1 MLNDIDVQDYRDFSE
16 NLGNY
21 NVGRMDAPVYR
32 KDGSQSDYL
41 DFPMPDFGGVS
52 SMGYATLISPSYIVS
67 VKHNSGYKTVA
78 FGNGAQYATT
88 YNLIN
93 RNELSTQDFH
103 APRLNKVVTEASP
116 YNYVT
121 KSDFIANYKSRYS
134 WYTRVG
140 TGTQEQIND
149 DQTERVRLTGAY
161 NWKSGGTIS
170 KASVVSLSNSNRL
183 RYYNLGPDDANTT
196 PLSIGANAGDSGSP
210 VFAWD
215 DIEQQWKLVAVH
227 VGYDQDSGLYKKR
240 ATAGYIPGDFIAS
253 VQTANISPDVVDMAG
268 NGTIF
273 WDDTAITQYGSSWSW
288 AGLGAAYASLA
299 PSAASNEELDATK
312 DLRFN
317 GAGGLIT
324 LNAPINMGAGKLQF
338 SNNYTVASA
347 EGVNATWAG
356 GGIEIDADKE
366 VLWQVNGLASDA
378 MHKIGAGTLHIN
390 ATGKNPGSLNVG
402 EGTVILDQQADA
414 AGNKQAFSSITLV
427 SGRPTVVLNDA
438 TQVAT
443 DQIFFG
449 YRGGRLDVNGNT
461 INFIKINHT
470 DSGARLVNHSQNAST
485 VNLKGYHSEDIAI
498 NILDTNNRNG
508 TPGSIYYYKKGNQPA
523 EYFQLQKSKYV
534 YYPQSKKTTSEWTY
548 LGTDLDEAI
557 NHRLTQLNV
566 HLFRG
571 FFGETL
577 ENELNGVMNVN
588 VLPEQASALTALTG
602 GMNLNGNLSVE
613 KGTTILSG
621 QPVAHAGG
629 VVVDDDWNTSLFK
642 ADQIN
647 VGTGA
652 HFQVGEYAGVKAN
665 IVAAES
671 ATLSLGYNDSTQAGE
686 KSWRCYS
693 AIYSD
698 DVSCSQPVRSA
709 DDLALLPASEVEG
722 NVQLA
727 NNASLYLGKV
737 NYQGA
742 VTSTGSSLMTLDGNA
757 NWTMTGNSN
766 VTSLLAQR
774 GSTLSMVPSGSW
786 SAKTLSVDSLDA
798 TGLNLMLGVKPSTL
812 ESDKLIVKN
821 SVRGGD
827 NLLDVSLL
835 VSSEEQVALTQDL
848 VMVDAPVGTSYSY
861 FSFADSYSGFSVYTP
876 NYQVKEDNDRVLW
889 VLESNKSAE
898 PEPAPEV
905 TPEPEPTPAAEVT
918 PEPEPTPAPEV
929 TPEPEPTPAPEV
941 TPEPEPTPAPEV
953 TPEPEPTPAPEVT
966 PEPEPTPAP
975 EVTPEPE
982 PTPAPE
988 VTPEPEPTPEVTPEP
1003 VTPAENPVDDSTADQ
1018 AAAEKAKTEADAKA
1032 KAKAEAEAEE
1042 KAKEEAA
1049 KAEDEAKKPAFNPD
1063 DWFSVYDNLP
1073 LIQRTRALLA
1083 SRQYIF
1089 SETVSQLHNRTDSL
1103 RASPESSGSWATIE
1117 QRKGRFLGLNTNQQT
1132 LNVGWDTRSDT
1143 QTVGFSASYTQGEVK
1158 DGGSE
1163 KHRLATVGAYY
1174 SWQSDAGWFVD
1185 AASRYMYLNQELTL
1199 DPALHINGIKK
1210 DSQMLAG
1217 SLRTGYQFGLADDT
1231 LFISPYVGV
1240 SGGIMSG
1247 YTLKGEDA
1255 EVALSS
1261 ATPYFTTTGIM
1272 AQKRGL
1278 GVWLPN
1284 VNLSASIE
1292 YQYSPGKNG
1301 STTTLSDRQSNRQ
1314 YSAWSDNRYRSS
1326 VGLQGVITPDLS
1338 LIAKVDTS
1346 FGGEFKTDYSGQVG
1360 FAWHF

>member
-1 MLNDIDVQDYRDFSE
+1 MLNDIDVQDYRDFAE
-16 NLGNY
+16 NLGGY

-32 KDGSQSDYL
+32 KDGSLSDYL
-41 DFPMPDFGGVS
+41 DFPMPDFGSVS
-52 SMGYATLISPSYIVS
+52 SLGFATLISPSYIVS
-67 VKHNSGYKTVA
+67 VKHNSGYNTVA
-78 FGNGAQYATT
+78 FGNGAQHSTSYK
-88 YNLIN
+88 LIN

-103 APRLNKVVTEASP
+103 APRLNKVVTEAAP

-140 TGTQEQIND
+140 AGTQEQIND

-161 NWKSGGTIS
+161 DWKTGGTIS
-170 KASVVSLSNSNRL
+170 ATNVRDMSISSYL

-215 DIEQQWKLVAVH
+215 NIEQQWKLVAVH
-227 VGYDQDSGLYKKR
+227 VGYNEDSGLYKKR
-240 ATAGYIPGDFIAS
+240 AIAGYIPGDFIAS
-253 VQTANISPDVVDMAG
+253 VQATNTSSDVVDMAG
-268 NGTIF
+268 NGAIN
-273 WDDTAITQYGSSWSW
+273 WNDIAITQYGSSWSW
-288 AGLGAAYASLA
+288 AGLGSAYASVA
-299 PSAASNEELDATK
+299 PSAATTAELDATK

-324 LNAPINMGAGKLQF
+324 LDAPINMGAGKLQF
-338 SNNYTVASA
+338 SNNYTVTSA

-356 GGIEIDADKE
+356 GGIEVDADKK

-378 MHKIGAGTLHIN
+378 LHKIGAGTLQVN
-390 ATGKNPGSLNVG
+390 AKGVNAGSLNVG
-402 EGTVILDQQADA
+402 EGKVILDQQADA
-414 AGNKQAFSSITLV
+414 SGNKQAFSSVTLV

-438 TQVAT
+438 NQVT
-443 DQIFFG
+443 SDQIFFG
-449 YRGGRLDVNGNT
+449 YRGGRLDLNGNALS
-461 INFIKINHT
+461 FRKINHT
-470 DSGARLVNHSQNAST
+470 DSGATLVNHSDTAATLNIT
-485 VNLKGYHSEDIAI
+485 GYTAADVPFHIFQDS
-498 NILDTNNRNG
+498 NPRG
-508 TPGSIYYYKKGNQPA
+508 TPGSIYVSKKPYSKDR
-523 EYFQLQKSKYV
+523 EYFQLNTRSYW
-534 YYPQSKKTTSEWTY
+534 YFPTDRSSTSTWTY
-548 LGTDLDEAI
+548 LGTDADEAI

-566 HLFRG
+566 LLFRG
-571 FFGETL
+571 FLGETL
-577 ENELNGVMNVN
+577 ENELNGEMNVN

-642 ADQIN
+642 ADQIK

-665 IVAAES
+665 IFAAES
-671 ATLSLGYNDSTQAGE
+671 ATLSLGYNDSAQAGG

-709 DDLALLPASEVEG
+709 DALALLPASEVEG
-722 NVQLA
+722 DIQLA
-727 NNASLYLGKV
+727 NNSSLYLGKV

-742 VTSTGSSLMTLDGNA
+742 VTSTGSSLMTLDANA

-766 VTSLLAQR
+766 VNSLLAQR

-821 SVRGGD
+821 SVSGGD

-835 VSSEEQVALTQDL
+835 VGSKEQVALTQDL
-848 VMVDAPVGTSYSY
+848 VMVDAPVGTSHSY

-898 PEPAPEV
+898 PEP
-905 TPEPEPTPAAEVT
+905 
-918 PEPEPTPAPEV
+918 TPAPEV

-953 TPEPEPTPAPEVT
+953 TPEPDTPV
-966 PEPEPTPAP
+966 
-975 EVTPEPE
+975 
-982 PTPAPE
+982 
-988 VTPEPEPTPEVTPEP
+988 
-1003 VTPAENPVDDSTADQ
+1003 DQ
-1018 AAAEKAKTEADAKA
+1018 AAAEK
-1032 KAKAEAEAEE
+1032 
-1042 KAKEEAA
+1042 A

-1103 RASPESSGSWATIE
+1103 RASPESRGSWATIE
-1117 QRKGRFLGLNTNQQT
+1117 QRKGHFLGLNTNQQT

-1143 QTVGFSASYTQGEVK
+1143 QTVGFSASYTRGEVK
-1158 DGGSE
+1158 GEGHE
-1163 KHRLATVGAYY
+1163 KHRLATVGTYY

-1199 DPALHINGIKK
+1199 DPALHINGVKK

-1278 GVWLPN
+1278 GAWLPN

-1301 STTTLSDRQSNRQ
+1301 STTTLSDRQLNRQ

-1326 VGLQGVITPDLS
+1326 VGLQGAITPDLS

>member
-1 MLNDIDVQDYRDFSE
+1 MLNDIDVQDYRDFAE
-16 NLGNY
+16 NLGSY
-21 NVGRMDAPVYR
+21 NVGRINAPVYR

-161 NWKSGGTIS
+161 DWKTGGTIS
-170 KASVVSLSNSNRL
+170 ATNVQDISYNTYL

-240 ATAGYIPGDFIAS
+240 AIAGYIPGDFIAS
-253 VQTANISPDVVDMAG
+253 VQAANTSADVVDMAG

-273 WDDTAITQYGSSWSW
+273 WDDSAITQYGSSWSW
-288 AGLGAAYASLA
+288 AGLGSAYASVA
-299 PSAASNEELDATK
+299 PSTATTAELDATK

-356 GGIEIDADKE
+356 GGIEVDADKE

-414 AGNKQAFSSITLV
+414 SGNKQAFSSVTLV

-438 TQVAT
+438 TQVST

-449 YRGGRLDVNGNT
+449 YRGGRLDLNGNALSFRT
-461 INFIKINHT
+461 INHT
-470 DSGARLVNHSQNAST
+470 DSGATLVNHSDTAATLNIT
-485 VNLKGYHSEDIAI
+485 GYTAADVPFNTFQGS
-498 NILDTNNRNG
+498 NPKG
-508 TPGSIYYYKKGNQPA
+508 TPGSIYVYNNPYTKDT
-523 EYFQLQKSKYV
+523 EYFQLNTSSYWYFPTDKS
-534 YYPQSKKTTSEWTY
+534 STSTWTY
-548 LGTDLDEAI
+548 LGTDADKAI
-557 NHRLTQLNV
+557 NHRLTQLNIQV
-566 HLFRG
+566 FRG
-571 FFGETL
+571 FLGETL
-577 ENELNGVMNVN
+577 ENALNGVMNVN
-588 VLPEQASALTALTG
+588 ILPRNATAITALTG
-602 GMNLNGNLSVE
+602 GMNLNGNLDVAS
-613 KGTTILSG
+613 GTVVLSG
-621 QPVAHAGG
+621 QPVPHAGG

-698 DVSCSQPVRSA
+698 EVSCSQPVRSA

-722 NVQLA
+722 DVQLA

-742 VTSTGSSLMTLDGNA
+742 VTSAGSSLMTLDANA

-835 VSSEEQVALTQDL
+835 VSSDEQVALTQDL
-848 VMVDAPVGTSYSY
+848 VMVDAPVGTSHSY

-905 TPEPEPTPAAEVT
+905 TPEPEPTPA
-918 PEPEPTPAPEV
+918 
-929 TPEPEPTPAPEV
+929 
-941 TPEPEPTPAPEV
+941 
-953 TPEPEPTPAPEVT
+953 
-966 PEPEPTPAP
+966 
-975 EVTPEPE
+975 
-982 PTPAPE
+982 PE
-988 VTPEPEPTPEVTPEP
+988 VTPEPEPTPE

-1018 AAAEKAKTEADAKA
+1018 AAAEKAKTEADA

-1338 LIAKVDTS
+1338 FIAKVDTS

>member
-1 MLNDIDVQDYRDFSE
+1 MLNDIDVQDYRDFAE
-16 NLGNY
+16 NLGSY
-21 NVGRMDAPVYR
+21 NVGRMDIPVYR
-32 KDGSQSDYL
+32 KDGSLSDYL
-41 DFPMPDFGGVS
+41 DFPIPDFGSVS
-52 SMGYATLISPSYIVS
+52 SLGFATLISPSYIVS
-67 VKHNSGYKTVA
+67 VKHNSGYETVT

-88 YNLIN
+88 YKLIN

-103 APRLNKVVTEASP
+103 APRLNKVVTEGAP

-121 KSDFIANYKSRYS
+121 NSDFIANYKSRYS

-161 NWKSGGTIS
+161 DWKTGGTIS
-170 KASVVSLSNSNRL
+170 ATNVRDMSSSTYL

-227 VGYDQDSGLYKKR
+227 VGYNEDSGLYRKR
-240 ATAGYIPGDFIAS
+240 AVAGYIPDDFIAS
-253 VQTANISPDVVDMAG
+253 VQATNTSPDVVDMAG
-268 NGTIF
+268 NGAIN
-273 WDDTAITQYGSSWSW
+273 WNDTAITQYGSSWSW
-288 AGLGAAYASLA
+288 AGLGSAYASVA
-299 PSAASNEELDATK
+299 PSAATTAELDATK

-324 LNAPINMGAGKLQF
+324 LDAPINMGAGKLQF
-338 SNNYTVASA
+338 SNNYTVTSA

-356 GGIEIDADKE
+356 GGIEVDADKK

-378 MHKIGAGTLHIN
+378 LHKIGAGTLQIN
-390 ATGKNPGSLNVG
+390 AKGVNAGSLNVG

-414 AGNKQAFSSITLV
+414 SGNKQAFSSVTLV

-438 TQVAT
+438 NQVT
-443 DQIFFG
+443 SDQIFFG
-449 YRGGRLDVNGNT
+449 YRGGRLDLNGNALS
-461 INFIKINHT
+461 FRKINHT
-470 DSGARLVNHSQNAST
+470 DSGATLVNHSDTAATLNIT
-485 VNLKGYHSEDIAI
+485 GYTAADVPF
-498 NILDTNNRNG
+498 NIFQESNPKG
-508 TPGSIYYYKKGNQPA
+508 TPGSVYVYDNPYTEDT
-523 EYFQLQKSKYV
+523 EYFQLNTASYWYFPTDKS
-534 YYPQSKKTTSEWTY
+534 STSTWTY
-548 LGTDLDEAI
+548 LGTDADEAI

-566 HLFRG
+566 QLFRG
-571 FFGETL
+571 FLGETL

-588 VLPEQASALTALTG
+588 VLTEQASALTALTG

-665 IVAAES
+665 IFAAES
-671 ATLSLGYNDSTQAGE
+671 ATLSLGYNDSAQAGE

-709 DDLALLPASEVEG
+709 DALALLPASEVEG
-722 NVQLA
+722 DVQLA
-727 NNASLYLGKV
+727 NNSSLYLGKV

-742 VTSTGSSLMTLDGNA
+742 VTSTGSSLMTLDANA

-766 VTSLLAQR
+766 VNSLLAQR

-786 SAKTLSVDSLDA
+786 SAKTLNVETLDA

-821 SVRGGD
+821 SVSGGD

-835 VSSEEQVALTQDL
+835 VGSKEQVALTQDL
-848 VMVDAPVGTSYSY
+848 VMVDAPVGTSHSY

-889 VLESNKSAE
+889 VLESNKSA
-898 PEPAPEV
+898 
-905 TPEPEPTPAAEVT
+905 
-918 PEPEPTPAPEV
+918 EPEPTPAPEV

-975 EVTPEPE
+975 EVTPEPD
-982 PTPAPE
+982 TP
-988 VTPEPEPTPEVTPEP
+988 V
-1003 VTPAENPVDDSTADQ
+1003 DQ
-1018 AAAEKAKTEADAKA
+1018 AAAEK
-1032 KAKAEAEAEE
+1032 
-1042 KAKEEAA
+1042 A

-1117 QRKGRFLGLNTNQQT
+1117 QRKGHFLGLNTNQQT

-1143 QTVGFSASYTQGEVK
+1143 QTVGFSASYTRGEVK
-1158 DGGSE
+1158 GEGHE
-1163 KHRLATVGAYY
+1163 KHRLATVGTYY

-1199 DPALHINGIKK
+1199 DPALHINGVKK

-1261 ATPYFTTTGIM
+1261 ATPYFTATGIM

-1278 GVWLPN
+1278 GAWLPN

-1301 STTTLSDRQSNRQ
+1301 STTTLSDRQLNRQ

>member
-1 MLNDIDVQDYRDFSE
+1 LKYFGSAALCCTFFICTKSYAGIMLNDIDVQDYRDFAE
-16 NLGNY
+16 NLGSY
-21 NVGRMDAPVYR
+21 NVGRINAPVYR

-161 NWKSGGTIS
+161 DWKTGGTIS
-170 KASVVSLSNSNRL
+170 ATNVQDISYNTYL

-240 ATAGYIPGDFIAS
+240 AIAGYIPGDFIAS
-253 VQTANISPDVVDMAG
+253 VQAANTSADVVDMAG

-273 WDDTAITQYGSSWSW
+273 WDDSAITQYGSSWSW
-288 AGLGAAYASLA
+288 AGLGSAYASVA
-299 PSAASNEELDATK
+299 PSTATNAELDATK

-356 GGIEIDADKE
+356 GGIEVDADKE

-414 AGNKQAFSSITLV
+414 SGNKQAFSSVTLV

-438 TQVAT
+438 TQVST

-449 YRGGRLDVNGNT
+449 YRGGRLDLNGNALS
-461 INFIKINHT
+461 FRKINHT
-470 DSGARLVNHSQNAST
+470 DSGATLVNHSDTAATLNIT
-485 VNLKGYHSEDIAI
+485 GYTAADVPFNTFQGS
-498 NILDTNNRNG
+498 NPKG
-508 TPGSIYYYKKGNQPA
+508 TPGSIYVYYNPYTKDT
-523 EYFQLQKSKYV
+523 EYFQLNTSSYWYFPTDKS
-534 YYPQSKKTTSEWTY
+534 STSTWTY
-548 LGTDLDEAI
+548 LGTDADKAI
-557 NHRLTQLNV
+557 NHRLTQLNIQV
-566 HLFRG
+566 FRG
-571 FFGETL
+571 FLGETL
-577 ENELNGVMNVN
+577 ENALNGVMNVN
-588 VLPEQASALTALTG
+588 ILPRNATAITALTG
-602 GMNLNGNLSVE
+602 GMNLNGNLDVAS
-613 KGTTILSG
+613 GTVVLSG
-621 QPVAHAGG
+621 QPVPHAGG

-665 IVAAES
+665 IVAAEF

-722 NVQLA
+722 DVQLA

-848 VMVDAPVGTSYSY
+848 VMVDAPVGTSHSY

-905 TPEPEPTPAAEVT
+905 TPEPEPTPE
-918 PEPEPTPAPEV
+918 
-929 TPEPEPTPAPEV
+929 
-941 TPEPEPTPAPEV
+941 
-953 TPEPEPTPAPEVT
+953 
-966 PEPEPTPAP
+966 
-975 EVTPEPE
+975 
-982 PTPAPE
+982 
-988 VTPEPEPTPEVTPEP
+988 

-1018 AAAEKAKTEADAKA
+1018 AAAEKAKTEADA

>member
-1 MLNDIDVQDYRDFSE
+1 MLNDIDVQDYRDFAE
-16 NLGNY
+16 NLGSY
-21 NVGRMDAPVYR
+21 NVGRINAPVYR

-161 NWKSGGTIS
+161 DWKTGGTIS
-170 KASVVSLSNSNRL
+170 ATNVQDISYNTYL

-227 VGYDQDSGLYKKR
+227 VGYDLDSGLYKKR
-240 ATAGYIPGDFIAS
+240 AIAGYIPGDFIAS
-253 VQTANISPDVVDMAG
+253 VQAANTSADVVDMAG

-273 WDDTAITQYGSSWSW
+273 WDDSAITQYGSSWSW
-288 AGLGAAYASLA
+288 AGLGSAYASAA
-299 PSAASNEELDATK
+299 PSTATTAELDATK

-356 GGIEIDADKE
+356 GGIEVDADKD
-366 VLWQVNGLASDA
+366 VLWQVNGLAGDA
-378 MHKIGAGTLHIN
+378 LHKIGAGTLHIN

-414 AGNKQAFSSITLV
+414 SGNKQAFSSVTLV

-438 TQVAT
+438 NQVT
-443 DQIFFG
+443 SDQIFFG

-470 DSGARLVNHSQNAST
+470 DSGARLVNHSQDAST
-485 VNLKGYHSEDIAI
+485 VNLNGYHSEDIAI

-508 TPGSIYYYKKGNQPA
+508 TPGSIYYYKKANQPA
-523 EYFQLQKSKYV
+523 EYFQLQKSKYI

-548 LGTDLDEAI
+548 LGTDMDEAI

-566 HLFRG
+566 QLFRG

-577 ENELNGVMNVN
+577 ENELNGGMNVN

-722 NVQLA
+722 DIQLA

-742 VTSTGSSLMTLDGNA
+742 VTSTGSSLMTLDANA

-848 VMVDAPVGTSYSY
+848 VMVDAPVGTSHSY

-898 PEPAPEV
+898 PE
-905 TPEPEPTPAAEVT
+905 
-918 PEPEPTPAPEV
+918 
-929 TPEPEPTPAPEV
+929 
-941 TPEPEPTPAPEV
+941 PAPEV

-1032 KAKAEAEAEE
+1032 KAEAESEE

>member
-1 MLNDIDVQDYRDFSE
+1 MKYFGSAALYCTFFICTKSYAGIMLNDIDVQDYRDFSE
-16 NLGNY
+16 NLGSY
-21 NVGRMDAPVYR
+21 NVGRIDTPVYR
-32 KDGSQSDYL
+32 KDGSLSDYL
-41 DFPMPDFGGVS
+41 DFPMPDFGSVS
-52 SMGYATLISPSYIVS
+52 SLGFATLISPSYIVS
-67 VKHNSGYKTVA
+67 VKHNSGYETVT
-78 FGNGAQYATT
+78 FGNGAQYATM
-88 YNLIN
+88 YKLIN

-103 APRLNKVVTEASP
+103 APRLNKVVTEGAP

-121 KSDFIANYKSRYS
+121 NSDFIANYKSRYL

-161 NWKSGGTIS
+161 DWKTGGTIS
-170 KASVVSLSNSNRL
+170 ATNVRDMSSSTYL

-215 DIEQQWKLVAVH
+215 NIEQQWKLVAVH
-227 VGYDQDSGLYKKR
+227 VGYNEDSGLYRKR
-240 ATAGYIPGDFIAS
+240 AVAGYIPDDFIAS
-253 VQTANISPDVVDMAG
+253 VQATNTSPDVVDMAG
-268 NGTIF
+268 NGAIN
-273 WDDTAITQYGSSWSW
+273 WNDTAITQYGSSWSW
-288 AGLGAAYASLA
+288 AGLGSAYASVA
-299 PSAASNEELDATK
+299 PSAATTAELDATK

-324 LNAPINMGAGKLQF
+324 LDAPINMGAGKLQF
-338 SNNYTVASA
+338 SNNYTVTSA
-347 EGVNATWAG
+347 EGLNATWAG
-356 GGIEIDADKE
+356 GGIEVDADKK

-378 MHKIGAGTLHIN
+378 LHKIGAGTLQVN
-390 ATGKNPGSLNVG
+390 AKGVNAGSLNVG

-414 AGNKQAFSSITLV
+414 SGNKQAFSSVTLV

-438 TQVAT
+438 NQVT
-443 DQIFFG
+443 SDQIFFG
-449 YRGGRLDVNGNT
+449 YRGGRLDLNGNALS
-461 INFIKINHT
+461 FRKINHT
-470 DSGARLVNHSQNAST
+470 DSGATLVNHSDTAATLNIT
-485 VNLKGYHSEDIAI
+485 GYTAADVPF
-498 NILDTNNRNG
+498 NIFQESNPKG
-508 TPGSIYYYKKGNQPA
+508 TPGSVYVYDNPYTEDT
-523 EYFQLQKSKYV
+523 EYFQLNTASYWYFPTDKS
-534 YYPQSKKTTSEWTY
+534 STSTWTY
-548 LGTDLDEAI
+548 LGTDADEAI

-566 HLFRG
+566 QLFRG
-571 FFGETL
+571 FLGETL

-588 VLPEQASALTALTG
+588 VLPERASALTALTG

-665 IVAAES
+665 IFAAES
-671 ATLSLGYNDSTQAGE
+671 ATLSLGYNDSAQAGE

-709 DDLALLPASEVEG
+709 DALALLPASEVEG
-722 NVQLA
+722 DIQLA
-727 NNASLYLGKV
+727 NNSSLYLGKV

-742 VTSTGSSLMTLDGNA
+742 VTSTGSSLMTLDANA

-766 VTSLLAQR
+766 VNSLLAQR

-786 SAKTLSVDSLDA
+786 SAKTLNVETLDA

-821 SVRGGD
+821 SVSGGD

-835 VSSEEQVALTQDL
+835 VGSKEQVALTQDL
-848 VMVDAPVGTSYSY
+848 VMVDAPVGTSHSY

-898 PEPAPEV
+898 PEP
-905 TPEPEPTPAAEVT
+905 
-918 PEPEPTPAPEV
+918 TPAPEV

-941 TPEPEPTPAPEV
+941 TPEPDTPV
-953 TPEPEPTPAPEVT
+953 
-966 PEPEPTPAP
+966 
-975 EVTPEPE
+975 
-982 PTPAPE
+982 
-988 VTPEPEPTPEVTPEP
+988 
-1003 VTPAENPVDDSTADQ
+1003 DQ
-1018 AAAEKAKTEADAKA
+1018 AAAEK
-1032 KAKAEAEAEE
+1032 
-1042 KAKEEAA
+1042 A

-1117 QRKGRFLGLNTNQQT
+1117 QRKGHFLGLNTNQQT

-1143 QTVGFSASYTQGEVK
+1143 QTVGFSASYTRGEVK
-1158 DGGSE
+1158 GEGHE

-1199 DPALHINGIKK
+1199 DPALHINGVKK

-1217 SLRTGYQFGLADDT
+1217 SLRTGYQLGLADDT

-1278 GVWLPN
+1278 GAWLPN

-1301 STTTLSDRQSNRQ
+1301 STTTLSDRQLNRQ

>member
-1 MLNDIDVQDYRDFSE
+1 MLNDIDVQDYRDFAE
-16 NLGNY
+16 NLGGY
-21 NVGRMDAPVYR
+21 NVGRMDIPVYR
-32 KDGSQSDYL
+32 KDGSLSDYL
-41 DFPMPDFGGVS
+41 DFPMPDFGSVS
-52 SMGYATLISPSYIVS
+52 SLGFATLISPSYIVS
-67 VKHNSGYKTVA
+67 VKHNSGYNTVA
-78 FGNGAQYATT
+78 FGNGAQHATS
-88 YNLIN
+88 YKLIN

-103 APRLNKVVTEASP
+103 APRLNKVVTEAAP

-140 TGTQEQIND
+140 AGTQEQIND
-149 DQTERVRLTGAY
+149 EQTKRVRLTGAY
-161 NWKSGGTIS
+161 DWKTGGTIS
-170 KASVVSLSNSNRL
+170 ATNVRDMSISAYL

-215 DIEQQWKLVAVH
+215 NIEQQWKLVAVH
-227 VGYDQDSGLYKKR
+227 VGYNEDSGLYKKR
-240 ATAGYIPGDFIAS
+240 AIAGYIPGDFIAS
-253 VQTANISPDVVDMAG
+253 VQATNTSPDVVDIAG
-268 NGTIF
+268 NGAIN
-273 WDDTAITQYGSSWSW
+273 WNDIAITQYGSSWSW
-288 AGLGAAYASLA
+288 AGLGSAYASVA
-299 PSAASNEELDATK
+299 PSAATTAELDATK

-324 LNAPINMGAGKLQF
+324 LDAPINMGAGKLQF
-338 SNNYTVASA
+338 SNNYTVTSA

-356 GGIEIDADKE
+356 GGIEVDADKK

-378 MHKIGAGTLHIN
+378 LHKIGAGTLQVN
-390 ATGKNPGSLNVG
+390 AKGVNAGSLNVG

-414 AGNKQAFSSITLV
+414 SGNKQAFSSVTLA

-438 TQVAT
+438 NQVT
-443 DQIFFG
+443 SDQIFFG
-449 YRGGRLDVNGNT
+449 YRGGRLDLNGNALS
-461 INFIKINHT
+461 FKKINHT
-470 DSGARLVNHSQNAST
+470 DSGAILVNHSDTAATLNIT
-485 VNLKGYHSEDIAI
+485 GYTAADVPFHLFQDS
-498 NILDTNNRNG
+498 NPRG
-508 TPGSIYYYKKGNQPA
+508 TPGSIYVSKKSYSKDT
-523 EYFQLQKSKYV
+523 EYFQLN
-534 YYPQSKKTTSEWTY
+534 TTSYWYFPTDRSSTSTWTY
-548 LGTDLDEAI
+548 LGTDADEAI

-566 HLFRG
+566 LLFRG
-571 FFGETL
+571 FLGETL
-577 ENELNGVMNVN
+577 ENELNGGMNVN
-588 VLPEQASALTALTG
+588 VLTEQASALTALTG

-665 IVAAES
+665 IFAAES
-671 ATLSLGYNDSTQAGE
+671 ATLSLGYNDSAQAGE

-709 DDLALLPASEVEG
+709 DALALLPASEVEG
-722 NVQLA
+722 DVQLA
-727 NNASLYLGKV
+727 NNSSLYLGKV

-742 VTSTGSSLMTLDGNA
+742 VTSTGSSLMTLDANA

-766 VTSLLAQR
+766 VNSLLAQR

-786 SAKTLSVDSLDA
+786 SAKTLNVETLDA

-821 SVRGGD
+821 SVSGGD

-835 VSSEEQVALTQDL
+835 VGSKEQVALTQDL
-848 VMVDAPVGTSYSY
+848 VMVDAPVGTSHSY

-889 VLESNKSAE
+889 VLESNKSA
-898 PEPAPEV
+898 
-905 TPEPEPTPAAEVT
+905 
-918 PEPEPTPAPEV
+918 EPEPTPAPEV

-975 EVTPEPE
+975 EVTPEPD
-982 PTPAPE
+982 TP
-988 VTPEPEPTPEVTPEP
+988 V
-1003 VTPAENPVDDSTADQ
+1003 DQ
-1018 AAAEKAKTEADAKA
+1018 AAAEK
-1032 KAKAEAEAEE
+1032 
-1042 KAKEEAA
+1042 A
-1049 KAEDEAKKPAFNPD
+1049 KAEDEAKKPAFKPD

-1117 QRKGRFLGLNTNQQT
+1117 QRKGHFLGLNTNQQT
-1132 LNVGWDTRSDT
+1132 LNVGRDTRSDT
-1143 QTVGFSASYTQGEVK
+1143 QTVGFSASYTRGEVK
-1158 DGGSE
+1158 GEGHE

-1174 SWQSDAGWFVD
+1174 SWQSYAGWFVD

-1199 DPALHINGIKK
+1199 DPALHINGVKK

-1278 GVWLPN
+1278 GAWLPN

-1301 STTTLSDRQSNRQ
+1301 STTTLSDRQLNRQ

>member
-1 MLNDIDVQDYRDFSE
+1 MRYFGSAALYCTFFICTKSYAGIMLNDIDVQDYRDFAE
-16 NLGNY
+16 NLGGY

-32 KDGSQSDYL
+32 KDGSLSDYL
-41 DFPMPDFGGVS
+41 DFPMPDFGSVS
-52 SMGYATLISPSYIVS
+52 SLGFATLISPSYIVS
-67 VKHNSGYKTVA
+67 VKHNSGYNTVA
-78 FGNGAQYATT
+78 FGNGAQHSTSYK
-88 YNLIN
+88 LIN

-103 APRLNKVVTEASP
+103 APRLNKVVTEAAP

-140 TGTQEQIND
+140 AGTQEQIND

-161 NWKSGGTIS
+161 DWKTGGTIS
-170 KASVVSLSNSNRL
+170 ATNVRDMSISSYL

-215 DIEQQWKLVAVH
+215 NIEQQWKLVAVH
-227 VGYDQDSGLYKKR
+227 VGYNEDSGLYKKR
-240 ATAGYIPGDFIAS
+240 AIAGYIPGDFIAS
-253 VQTANISPDVVDMAG
+253 VQATNTSSDVVDMAG
-268 NGTIF
+268 NGAIN
-273 WDDTAITQYGSSWSW
+273 WNDIAITQYGSSWSW
-288 AGLGAAYASLA
+288 AGLGSAYASVA
-299 PSAASNEELDATK
+299 PSAATTAELDATK

-324 LNAPINMGAGKLQF
+324 LDAPINMGAGKLQF
-338 SNNYTVASA
+338 SNNYTVTSA

-356 GGIEIDADKE
+356 GGIEVDADKK

-378 MHKIGAGTLHIN
+378 LHKIGAGTLQVN
-390 ATGKNPGSLNVG
+390 AKGVNAGSLNVG
-402 EGTVILDQQADA
+402 EGKVILDQQADA
-414 AGNKQAFSSITLV
+414 SGNKQAFSSVTLV

-438 TQVAT
+438 NQVT
-443 DQIFFG
+443 SDQIFFG
-449 YRGGRLDVNGNT
+449 YRGGRLDLNGNALS
-461 INFIKINHT
+461 FRKINHT
-470 DSGARLVNHSQNAST
+470 DSGATLVNHSDTAATLNIT
-485 VNLKGYHSEDIAI
+485 GYTAADVPFHIFQDS
-498 NILDTNNRNG
+498 NPRG
-508 TPGSIYYYKKGNQPA
+508 TPGSIYVSKKPYSKDR
-523 EYFQLQKSKYV
+523 EYFQLNTRSYW
-534 YYPQSKKTTSEWTY
+534 YFPTDRSSTSTWTY
-548 LGTDLDEAI
+548 LGTDADEAI

-566 HLFRG
+566 LLFRG
-571 FFGETL
+571 FLGETL
-577 ENELNGVMNVN
+577 ENELNGEMNVN

-642 ADQIN
+642 ADQIK

-665 IVAAES
+665 IFAAES
-671 ATLSLGYNDSTQAGE
+671 ATLSLGYNDSAQAGG

-709 DDLALLPASEVEG
+709 DALALLPASEVEG
-722 NVQLA
+722 DIQLA
-727 NNASLYLGKV
+727 NNSSLYLGKV

-742 VTSTGSSLMTLDGNA
+742 VTSTGSSLMTLDANA

-766 VTSLLAQR
+766 VNSLLAQR

-821 SVRGGD
+821 SVSGGD

-835 VSSEEQVALTQDL
+835 VGSKEQVALTQDL
-848 VMVDAPVGTSYSY
+848 VMVDAPVGTSHSY

-898 PEPAPEV
+898 PEP
-905 TPEPEPTPAAEVT
+905 
-918 PEPEPTPAPEV
+918 TPAPEV

-953 TPEPEPTPAPEVT
+953 TPEPDTPV
-966 PEPEPTPAP
+966 
-975 EVTPEPE
+975 
-982 PTPAPE
+982 
-988 VTPEPEPTPEVTPEP
+988 
-1003 VTPAENPVDDSTADQ
+1003 DQ
-1018 AAAEKAKTEADAKA
+1018 AAAEK
-1032 KAKAEAEAEE
+1032 
-1042 KAKEEAA
+1042 A

-1103 RASPESSGSWATIE
+1103 RASPESRGSWATIE
-1117 QRKGRFLGLNTNQQT
+1117 QRKGHFLGLNTNQQT

-1143 QTVGFSASYTQGEVK
+1143 QTVGFSASYTRGEVK
-1158 DGGSE
+1158 GEGHE
-1163 KHRLATVGAYY
+1163 KHRLATVGTYY

-1199 DPALHINGIKK
+1199 DPALHINGVKK

-1278 GVWLPN
+1278 GAWLPN

-1301 STTTLSDRQSNRQ
+1301 STTTLSDRQLNRQ

-1326 VGLQGVITPDLS
+1326 VGLQGAITPDLS

>member
-16 NLGNY
+16 NLGSY
-21 NVGRMDAPVYR
+21 NVGRIDTPVYR
-32 KDGSQSDYL
+32 KDGSLSDYL
-41 DFPMPDFGGVS
+41 DFPIPDFGSVS
-52 SMGYATLISPSYIVS
+52 SLGFATLISPSYIVS
-67 VKHNSGYKTVA
+67 VKHNSGYETVA
-78 FGNGAQYATT
+78 FGNGAQYVTT
-88 YNLIN
+88 YKLIN

-103 APRLNKVVTEASP
+103 APRLNKVVTEGAP

-121 KSDFIANYKSRYS
+121 NSDFIANYKSRYL

-161 NWKSGGTIS
+161 DWKTGGTIS
-170 KASVVSLSNSNRL
+170 ATNVRDMSSSTYL

-215 DIEQQWKLVAVH
+215 NIEQQWKLVAVH
-227 VGYDQDSGLYKKR
+227 VGYNEDSGLYRKR
-240 ATAGYIPGDFIAS
+240 AVAGYIPDDFIAS
-253 VQTANISPDVVDMAG
+253 VQSTNTSPDVVDMAG
-268 NGTIF
+268 NGAIN
-273 WDDTAITQYGSSWSW
+273 WNDTAITQYGSSWSW
-288 AGLGAAYASLA
+288 AGLGSAYASVA
-299 PSAASNEELDATK
+299 PSAATTAELDATK

-324 LNAPINMGAGKLQF
+324 LDAPINMGAGKLQF
-338 SNNYTVASA
+338 SNNYTVSSA

-356 GGIEIDADKE
+356 GGIEVDADKK

-378 MHKIGAGTLHIN
+378 LHKIGAGTLQIN
-390 ATGKNPGSLNVG
+390 AKGVNAGSLNVG

-414 AGNKQAFSSITLV
+414 SGNKQAFSSLTLV

-438 TQVAT
+438 NQVT
-443 DQIFFG
+443 SDQIFFG
-449 YRGGRLDVNGNT
+449 YRGGRLDLNGNALS
-461 INFIKINHT
+461 FRKINHT
-470 DSGARLVNHSQNAST
+470 DSGATLVNHSDTAATLNIT
-485 VNLKGYHSEDIAI
+485 GYTAADVPF
-498 NILDTNNRNG
+498 NIFQESNPKG
-508 TPGSIYYYKKGNQPA
+508 TPGSVYVYDNPYTEDT
-523 EYFQLQKSKYV
+523 EYFQLNTASYW
-534 YYPQSKKTTSEWTY
+534 YFPTDKTSTSTWTY
-548 LGTDLDEAI
+548 LGTDADEAI

-566 HLFRG
+566 LLFRG
-571 FFGETL
+571 FLGETL

-588 VLPEQASALTALTG
+588 VLPERASALTALTG

-642 ADQIN
+642 ADQIK

-665 IVAAES
+665 IFAAES
-671 ATLSLGYNDSTQAGE
+671 ATLSLGYNDSAQAGE

-709 DDLALLPASEVEG
+709 DALALLPASEVEG
-722 NVQLA
+722 YIQLA
-727 NNASLYLGKV
+727 NNSSLYLGKV

-798 TGLNLMLGVKPSTL
+798 NGLNLMLGVKPSTL

-821 SVRGGD
+821 SVSGGD

-835 VSSEEQVALTQDL
+835 VGSKEQVALTQDL
-848 VMVDAPVGTSYSY
+848 VMVDAPVGTSHSY

-889 VLESNKSAE
+889 VLESNKSA
-898 PEPAPEV
+898 
-905 TPEPEPTPAAEVT
+905 
-918 PEPEPTPAPEV
+918 EPEPTPAPEV

-966 PEPEPTPAP
+966 PEPDTP
-975 EVTPEPE
+975 V
-982 PTPAPE
+982 
-988 VTPEPEPTPEVTPEP
+988 
-1003 VTPAENPVDDSTADQ
+1003 DQ
-1018 AAAEKAKTEADAKA
+1018 AAAEK
-1032 KAKAEAEAEE
+1032 
-1042 KAKEEAA
+1042 A

-1117 QRKGRFLGLNTNQQT
+1117 QRKGHFLGLNTNQQT

-1143 QTVGFSASYTQGEVK
+1143 QTVGFSASYTRGEVK
-1158 DGGSE
+1158 GEGHE

-1199 DPALHINGIKK
+1199 DPALHINGVKK

-1278 GVWLPN
+1278 GAWLPN

-1301 STTTLSDRQSNRQ
+1301 STTTLSDRQLNRQ

>member
-1 MLNDIDVQDYRDFSE
+1 LKYFGSAALCCTFFICTKSYAGIMLNDIDVQDYRDFAE
-16 NLGNY
+16 NLGSY
-21 NVGRMDAPVYR
+21 NVGRINAPVYR

-161 NWKSGGTIS
+161 DWKTGGTIS
-170 KASVVSLSNSNRL
+170 ATNVQDISYNTYL

-227 VGYDQDSGLYKKR
+227 VGYDLDSGLYKKR
-240 ATAGYIPGDFIAS
+240 AIAGYIPGDFIAS
-253 VQTANISPDVVDMAG
+253 VQAANTSADVVDMAG

-273 WDDTAITQYGSSWSW
+273 WDDSAITQYGSSWSW
-288 AGLGAAYASLA
+288 AGLGSAYASVA
-299 PSAASNEELDATK
+299 PSTATNAELDATK

-356 GGIEIDADKE
+356 GGIEVDADKE

-414 AGNKQAFSSITLV
+414 SGNKQAFSSVTLV

-438 TQVAT
+438 TQVST

-449 YRGGRLDVNGNT
+449 YRGGRLDLNGNALS
-461 INFIKINHT
+461 FRKINHT
-470 DSGARLVNHSQNAST
+470 DSGATLVNHSDTAATLNIT
-485 VNLKGYHSEDIAI
+485 GYTAADVPFNTFQGS
-498 NILDTNNRNG
+498 NPKG
-508 TPGSIYYYKKGNQPA
+508 TPGSIYVYNNPYTKDT
-523 EYFQLQKSKYV
+523 EYFQLNTSSYWYFPTDKS
-534 YYPQSKKTTSEWTY
+534 STSTWTY
-548 LGTDLDEAI
+548 LGTDADKAI
-557 NHRLTQLNV
+557 NHRLTQLNIQV
-566 HLFRG
+566 FRG
-571 FFGETL
+571 FLGETL
-577 ENELNGVMNVN
+577 ENALNGVMNVN
-588 VLPEQASALTALTG
+588 ILPRNATAITALTG
-602 GMNLNGNLSVE
+602 GMNLNGNLDVAS
-613 KGTTILSG
+613 GTVVLSG
-621 QPVAHAGG
+621 QPVPHAGG

-665 IVAAES
+665 IVAAEF

-698 DVSCSQPVRSA
+698 DVSCSQPVRNA

-722 NVQLA
+722 DVQLA

-848 VMVDAPVGTSYSY
+848 VMVDAPVGTSHSY

-905 TPEPEPTPAAEVT
+905 TPEPEPTPE
-918 PEPEPTPAPEV
+918 
-929 TPEPEPTPAPEV
+929 
-941 TPEPEPTPAPEV
+941 
-953 TPEPEPTPAPEVT
+953 
-966 PEPEPTPAP
+966 
-975 EVTPEPE
+975 
-982 PTPAPE
+982 
-988 VTPEPEPTPEVTPEP
+988 

-1018 AAAEKAKTEADAKA
+1018 AAAEKAKTEADA